1 MVEARA
7 NELREELEDALA
19 MVACEAPQHFAAMRD
34 QLGTH
39 AAVIRVGD
47 DTRLQLCIAGD
58 PPWVELSAGG
68 DQRDTVEVALSEGEL
83 GRLLRGES
91 SIEEGILNGSLSAR
105 GALGDLLAFF
115 DGLSSWLHGALRS
128 PSLPKL
134 HERCLAESAA
144 PSSAPADGQ
153 KGMSPC

>member
-7 NELREELEDALA
+7 NELRNEIEDALA
-19 MVACEAPQHFAAMRD
+19 LVSGEAPLHFAAMRGR
-34 QLGTH
+34 LGVR
-39 AAVIRVGD
+39 AAVICVGAAS
-47 DTRLQLCIAGD
+47 RLRLCIVGE
-58 PPWVELSAGG
+58 PPWVELCVG
-68 DQRDTVEVALSEGEL
+68 DDVRDKIEVTLSEGEL

-91 SIEEGILNGSLSAR
+91 SIDDGILNGSLSVR

-134 HERCLAESAA
+134 HEHCLVQNAA
-144 PSSAPADGQ
+144 ASSAPAGG
-153 KGMSPC
+153 KEGMSPC